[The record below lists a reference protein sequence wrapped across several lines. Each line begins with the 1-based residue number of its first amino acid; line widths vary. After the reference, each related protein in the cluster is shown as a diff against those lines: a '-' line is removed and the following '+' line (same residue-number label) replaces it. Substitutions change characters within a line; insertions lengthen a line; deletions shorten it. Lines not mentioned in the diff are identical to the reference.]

1 MNQKLRDDRDSL
13 ELSIRSVSYQF
24 LCFSFH
30 FAKFILKFGFS
41 RKRFVT
47 TLLRI
52 SMENSRGGQVT
63 VVGIPE
69 GVCQN
74 LRENSDFQGVS
85 PKKIKIAYVHKV

>member
-1 MNQKLRDDRDSL
+1 MLFFPFREIHIKIWFFKKKICNHPVED
-13 ELSIRSVSYQF
+13 ING
-24 LCFSFH
+24 
-30 FAKFILKFGFS
+30 KFKG
-41 RKRFVT
+41 
-47 TLLRI
+47 
-52 SMENSRGGQVT
+52 GGQVT